1 MPSQIK
7 DPKNE
12 QYLDDLLESVKEV
25 PTSELLNH
33 ALYEKDPAKKAVFKA
48 LYEYVI
54 DERQSK
60 IINQKG
66 FVM

>member
-1 MPSQIK
+1 MLKQTNHSDDEQRL
-7 DPKNE
+7 KN
-12 QYLDDLLESVKEV
+12 LLESAKKI

-54 DERQSK
+54 DERQTK
-60 IINQKG
+60 IINEKG
-66 FVM
+66 FVI